1 MSDEKIKITDSEIM
15 EVKLLQEKFQQ
26 KIFELGRLYLQK
38 LQIESTA
45 KNIVDQEWVPLQK
58 MENELMEKLLQ
69 KYGEGKLDLTK
80 GEFIKDEGKE

>member
-1 MSDEKIKITDSEIM
+1 MADTIKITDSEIM

-45 KNIVDQEWVPLQK
+45 KNIVLVRQ
-58 MENELMEKLLQ
+58 N
-69 KYGEGKLDLTK
+69 GLTRV
-80 GEFIKDEGKE
+80 GILSDIVGDNLIGVI